1 METSTLF
8 QQGISKKQFFADVEM
23 AKKVVNS
30 GFTNHFI
37 LLGST
42 SFKDT
47 RTIGGTTLS
56 DIKECYNGIPIYK
69 DFRFA
74 IPHYDSTDVNR
85 VTATSIVIRDLTKKD
100 RSKLRQAYKF
110 FPSQTYVAELTEP
123 DGFTL
128 LIPFKQNRDGSL
140 VPLMRNNIYRQTKL
154 SGADLNDLNSTLNET
169 LWQEAERIIELLP
182 DLMDS
187 LLAVVKYKGVD
198 MCIPIEKTTA
208 KKTFRTREK
217 DGERRSHLVHNV
229 KQFSRKNLKNVDAV
243 KSHLRGR
250 SEFVIDGIEVCLM
263 GSTEWSVR
271 YATEKHG
278 LKNIGVNS

>member
-1 METSTLF
+1 METSALF

-23 AKKVVNS
+23 AKKVVDS
-30 GFTNHFI
+30 GFGNHFI
-37 LLGST
+37 LLNSA
-42 SFKDT
+42 SFKNT
-47 RTIGGTTLS
+47 RTVGGTTLS

-74 IPHYDSTDVNR
+74 VPHYDYDEPQRT
-85 VTATSIVIRDLTKKD
+85 TATSIVIRDLTKKD
-100 RSKLRQAYKF
+100 RSKLRQAFKF
-110 FPSQTYVAELTEP
+110 FPSQTYIAELTDPE
-123 DGFTL
+123 GFTFVV
-128 LIPFKQNRDGSL
+128 PFKQNRDGSL
-140 VPLMRNNIYRQTKL
+140 VPLMTNNIYRQTKA
-154 SGADLNDLNSTLNET
+154 SGADLSDLDRVLNT
-169 LWQEAERIIELLP
+169 SLWHEAERIIELLP

-208 KKTFRTREK
+208 KKTFRTRER
-217 DGERRSHLVHNV
+217 DGERRSHLIHNV
-229 KQFSRKNLKNVDAV
+229 KQFDRKNLKNVDAV
-243 KSHLRGR
+243 KSHLRGK

-263 GSTEWSVR
+263 GSTEWSIR